1 MEGMLS
7 QFTTARDHLAKL
19 RAEAPWLFTTSGAPR
34 SPKVTAN
41 TTTAT
46 ATATAAASTVTAST
60 AAAAAPSEAVDRIA
74 ALRTTAALRRDS
86 DQQQDPDET
95 ARAAVAAAVA
105 AGGAAAVV
113 TLFKSGESTL
123 ATWQLTWRALRALRT
138 LTADSAAEKEIAV
151 AAGAVAATAAAMA
164 MRTGSSS
171 GSSSSSGD
179 SSGDEHVQLAGIKA
193 LGALAFGSD
202 EVRDTMGVHGGIAA
216 VIAAMRA
223 WPANSELQG
232 QVRDSTVAYCSV
244 VYACA

>member
-7 QFTTARDHLAKL
+7 QLTTARDHLAKL

-41 TTTAT
+41 TTAPSITSTAAAT
-46 ATATAAASTVTAST
+46 ATAT
-60 AAAAAPSEAVDRIA
+60 APSEAVDRIS

-86 DQQQDPDET
+86 DQQQDPDEA

-113 TLFKSGESTL
+113 TLLKSGESIH
-123 ATWQLTWRALRALRT
+123 ATWQLTCRALRTLRT
-138 LTADSAAEKEIAV
+138 LTADSASEKDSAV
-151 AAGAVAATAAAMA
+151 AAGAVAAVAAAMA
-164 MRTGSSS
+164 VHTSDS
-171 GSSSSSGD
+171 SSSSSG
-179 SSGDEHVQLAGIKA
+179 SEHVQLAGIKA

-202 EVRDTMGVHGGIAA
+202 AVRDCMGVHGGIAA

-232 QVRDSTVAYCSV
+232 QVCTAHCSV
-244 VYACA
+244 LQFTSTWRTAWHTVVDA